1 MSIQDLYKIIIPA
14 KLSYI
19 IIDKLFENTT
29 YMANKIKT
37 LCVLI
42 YYENILL
49 HDKTDIDVKYYDL
62 FDNIIIATQLVSFI
76 IHKPYIYDDSIEDSY
91 EHINPYD
98 IYYKIIQHIITLLE
112 T

>member
-1 MSIQDLYKIIIPA
+1 
-14 KLSYI
+14 
-19 IIDKLFENTT
+19 
-29 YMANKIKT
+29 

-49 HDKTDIDVKYYDL
+49 HAKTDIDVKYYDL
-62 FDNIIIATQLVSFI
+62 FDNIIIATQFVSFI
-76 IHKPYIYDDSIEDSY
+76 IHKPYVYDDSF

-98 IYYKIIQHIITLLE
+98 IYYKVIQHIITLLE